1 MAAGVLFGRNPYHYL
16 VLRFQVRCDLLQAQ
30 LSQVLSLNCKLKESS
45 ELITLM
51 INSCK
56 WSMVQ
61 CLYEQSPLFLLT
73 YVYSLLS
80 YDLKK
85 KYALSC
91 IYWCYIIESTLQ
103 TGPFHRLRSNS
114 QSLVN
119 AIVVTHLFSSTFCL
133 RVLSQTSPIVQSFS
147 VCWEVQLGQG
157 GQGLVRISGYYLS
170 DHENAHESI
179 VTGCVLDCPRGGT
192 EDCWTM

>member
-1 MAAGVLFGRNPYHYL
+1 MAVGVLFGRNPYHYL
-16 VLRFQVRCDLLQAQ
+16 VLRFQVRCDLLEAQ

-61 CLYEQSPLFLLT
+61 RLYEQSPLFLLT

-85 KYALSC
+85 KKKALSC
-91 IYWCYIIESTLQ
+91 IYWCYIIKSTLQ
-103 TGPFHRLRSNS
+103 TGPFHPLGSNS

-119 AIVVTHLFSSTFCL
+119 AIVVTRLFSSTFCL
-133 RVLSQTSPIVQSFS
+133 RVLSQTSPVVQSFS
-147 VCWEVQLGQG
+147 VCWEVHLGQG
-157 GQGLVRISGYYLS
+157 EQGLVRIS
-170 DHENAHESI
+170 E
-179 VTGCVLDCPRGGT
+179 
-192 EDCWTM
+192 